1 MSIWNVKPELIDQTL
16 FYNNCFVNANGFS
29 SVAHFNF
36 GLNAAN
42 PFFSETTGFPY
53 EVPPGNL
60 EAFINSGKQPGAP
73 IAANALTDAGVTNH
87 ASELRKDILG
97 YTRDALPDIG
107 AYEWNATSTPPLHL
121 NPVGN
126 RVITAGQPMTIQVSA
141 EDAGSAVLEFS
152 ATGPD

>member
-1 MSIWNVKPELIDQTL
+1 MVIRARVFRHKAVFRILIHHPNTPPP
-16 FYNNCFVNANGFS
+16 CKIRSA
-29 SVAHFNF
+29 
-36 GLNAAN
+36 AAN
-42 PFFSETTGFPY
+42 PFISETTGFPY
-53 EVPPGNL
+53 EVPPGNI
-60 EAFINSGKQPGAP
+60 EDFISSGKRPGAP

-97 YTRDALPDIG
+97 YTRDGLPDIG
-107 AYEWNATSTPPLHL
+107 AYEWNATSTPPLQL

-126 RVITAGQPMTIQVSA
+126 RVITAGQPITIQVSA

>member
-107 AYEWNATSTPPLHL
+107 AYEWNATSTPSP
-121 NPVGN
+121 
-126 RVITAGQPMTIQVSA
+126 ASQSSGQQSDQCGTTHDHSG
-141 EDAGSAVLEFS
+141 ECRGCRFRCS
-152 ATGPD
+152 